1 MEESKLIKRARD
13 GDAVSYGELVRK
25 HQGIAFR
32 AAYLITG
39 DPDEAEDAIQEAFVK
54 AYRAMGHFRVGAPF
68 RPWLL
73 RIVANEARK
82 RNRATR
88 RRDRLVLTVAEDCSL
103 RESAGLSPEEGL
115 LTSEWRAELLEAVG
129 GLREEER
136 LAICYRYFLDLP
148 EKEVAEVLGCARG
161 TVKSRLS
168 RAIGRL
174 REMMSA
180 EAFDAGA
187 THEGRGE
194 RGV

>member
-1 MEESKLIKRARD
+1 LEESKLIERARD
-13 GDAVSYGELVRK
+13 GDAVSYGELVRE

-39 DPDEAEDAIQEAFVK
+39 DLGEAEDAIQEAFTR
-54 AYRAMGHFRVGAPF
+54 AYYALDRFRVGAPF

-88 RRDRLVLTVAEDCSL
+88 SRDRLALTIAGDRSL

-115 LTSEWRAELLEAVG
+115 LASERRAELLEAVG

-180 EAFDAGA
+180 EALDAA
-187 THEGRGE
+187 NEIRRGE
-194 RGV
+194 RDG